1 LAAGVMRTGLAEH
14 VALWT
19 LARAGDSA
27 RRLLLSVLLLPA
39 ALACV
44 MPEHAV
50 VAALLPLVLAVVGG
64 LRLACGDRFA
74 TALFLALAWGAV
86 IGGVTTLLGG
96 ARGPLALAIV
106 GQSAGVSFGFMD
118 WTRAALPIVLPML
131 AVAAG
136 MVLRISGWREVD
148 MRGARARIEARRL
161 ELGRLDWRGRMMAAL
176 MLATVTAW
184 VLAGE
189 ALDLA
194 AISLLA
200 VVAMFALRIAR
211 WSDVQAHVDWG
222 VILMYGGAIAVAR
235 ALEASGAA
243 AWLAAAFWP
252 DGLSP
257 WGALM
262 LMALVTM
269 LLTES
274 VSNSAAVAIMLP
286 MALPMAGAAGL
297 SPVMVAIGV
306 GIVSGFAFMLP
317 MGTPANAMVLGAG
330 FVRAAQMARYGVA
343 LMLAALLA
351 FGLVSR
357 WLWLPAG

>member
-1 LAAGVMRTGLAEH
+1 
-14 VALWT
+14 
-19 LARAGDSA
+19 
-27 RRLLLSVLLLPA
+27 
-39 ALACV
+39 
-44 MPEHAV
+44 
-50 VAALLPLVLAVVGG
+50 
-64 LRLACGDRFA
+64 
-74 TALFLALAWGAV
+74 
-86 IGGVTTLLGG
+86 
-96 ARGPLALAIV
+96 
-106 GQSAGVSFGFMD
+106 
-118 WTRAALPIVLPML
+118 
-131 AVAAG
+131 
-136 MVLRISGWREVD
+136 
-148 MRGARARIEARRL
+148 
-161 ELGRLDWRGRMMAAL
+161 
-176 MLATVTAW
+176 

-330 FVRAAQMARYGVA
+330 FVRAAQMARYGLA